1 MNVALIALSTAAS
14 SVIPPLTLA
23 YIAGVLEQRRHIVRI
38 YDLAL
43 TPDVPLSTAFRPL
56 RAFRPQ
62 AIVVASEQLLFIE
75 QALEILHDQ
84 HMSVLPL
91 RLKRDSLAVS
101 SSCAYVL
108 TWLGCRRG
116 SENDIAVN
124 ETLYEP
130 PDRSP
135 IDLDKL
141 PFPARHL
148 LSLEAY
154 NLRAVGGE
162 LQTTLLVG
170 ASEGEE
176 VVLRTPAQIVAELR
190 SVSRECGIRHYLFPG
205 IPLTTDRAWLQEL
218 LTRLDDAQLGISWE
232 ATVNAESLDKS
243 LLMQMAQAGC
253 EKLCFSL
260 TATRVF
266 ESATARER
274 LKQIV
279 TQAHQYGIYA
289 RADLNLEP
297 PYEAIPY
304 LVDVAA
310 TFGLDDVSFNVCNP
324 FAQDQSVSDRTD
336 DNLRLEFLA
345 RQRYDV
351 GRSRQRMIERYGPA
365 LGALIWKFS
374 NWWLLG
380 RVAVRKIAGLEER
393 EDLARSV

>member
-1 MNVALIALSTAAS
+1 VNVALIALSTAAS

-62 AIVVASEQLLFIE
+62 AVVVAGEQLPFIE

-84 HMSVLPL
+84 HTSVLPL
-91 RLKRDSLAVS
+91 RLKRDSLAVNS
-101 SSCAYVL
+101 ICAYVL
-108 TWLGCRRG
+108 TWLDRRG
-116 SENDIAVN
+116 PENDIAVN
-124 ETLYEP
+124 ETLCAAP
-130 PDRSP
+130 NRLP

-170 ASEGEE
+170 AAEGEE
-176 VVLRTPAQIVAELR
+176 MVLRMPSQIVAELR

-205 IPLTTDRAWLQEL
+205 IPLTTDRTWLQEL

-232 ATVNAESLDKS
+232 ATVNAESLDEA

-279 TQAHQYGIYA
+279 TLAHQYGIYA

-324 FAQDQSVSDRTD
+324 LVQDPSVNDRTD
-336 DNLRLEFLA
+336 DDLRLEFLA

-380 RVAVRKIAGLEER
+380 KVAVRKIAGLEER